1 MAMATP
7 APGNR
12 GYGILKRLFVGRS
25 MTSGRMEHTLIP
37 KSLAIPVLSADC
49 LSSVAYTVEAT
60 LLVLVG
66 ASIAARHLLM
76 PITVAVAILMSV
88 VVTSYMQTVRAYR
101 TSGGA
106 YVVAKENLG
115 ATYGLVAAG
124 SLMVGYVLTVAV
136 SVVAGVIA
144 ITSAVPS
151 LLPYKVPL
159 SLFFVAFITFANLRG
174 VRESGL
180 LFAIP
185 TYGFIVAI
193 FAMVG
198 FGLWKCV
205 GGCPQ
210 AVVPNP
216 ITSGEEA
223 EIGLLVILEAF
234 AVGSSALT
242 GVEAI
247 SNAVTVFRRPQGRNA
262 SQTLF
267 ILGSIAVTLILAMA
281 FLASRMQVI
290 PSHTVSVVSM
300 VAKTTFPGNQPD
312 SGGVMFVVVQ
322 LFTFAILVLAANT
335 SFQGFPRLAAL
346 MARDGYL
353 PRQFENVG
361 DRLVYSNGMIVLAVM
376 SGALI
381 WAFDANVE
389 RLIPL
394 YAVGVFTAFT
404 LSQSGMVVHWRRMAR
419 RGGEEAKGSRRST
432 IINGAGAVITAG
444 VVLIITVTRF
454 HEGVWVVLI
463 AMPFLVMGFRAIGRH
478 YKEVSR
484 ALNEGAVE
492 VIAPP
497 EPDARH
503 HSGIVV
509 GGLPALVPEAARRRA
524 VERNTVVLLVD
535 ALDAAAAQAVGY
547 VRSFAGGDFHGIHLP
562 GTGRDDAATAR
573 DMAEHW
579 QSFSRSARALEV
591 LNGRHGADGVLDYIR
606 RLPKPDGAFV
616 SVVIPELFEEPSLV
630 AAVRKRTTF
639 SLKVRLLA
647 ERQVVITDVPVV
659 ASGGATDDSAVPAS
673 RRALIPRAN
682 EALVFVSNANDA
694 TIQAINYALSINA
707 QEVRAVYVALDAD
720 GATRLQRAWG
730 ERRVPVQLDI
740 VEAPFRDL
748 APPILEEVRAVT
760 GKPGSVATVVIP
772 EFVVR
777 SWWQHALHN
786 QRALFIKRLLLFEP
800 HVVLSSVPFQIR

>member
-1 MAMATP
+1 MAAP
-7 APGNR
+7 APR
-12 GYGILKRLFVGRS
+12 GRSYGILKRLFVGRS

-60 LLVLVG
+60 LLVLIG

-115 ATYGLVAAG
+115 AVYGLVAAG

-144 ITSAVPS
+144 ITSAAPS

-205 GGCPQ
+205 GGCP
-210 AVVPNP
+210 AASVPSP
-216 ITSGEEA
+216 ITSGEAA
-223 EIGLLVILEAF
+223 EVGILVILEAF

-267 ILGSIAVTLILAMA
+267 ILGSIAVTLILAMS
-281 FLASRMQVI
+281 FLASRMQVV
-290 PSHTVSVVSM
+290 PSRDVSVVSL
-300 VAKTTFPGNQPD
+300 VAKTTFPGDQPD

-361 DRLVYSNGMIVLAVM
+361 DRLVYSNGMIVLAVL

-419 RGGEEAKGSRRST
+419 RGGEEAQGWRRST
-432 IINGAGAVITAG
+432 IINGTGAVITGG
-444 VVLIITVTRF
+444 VVIIITVTRF
-454 HEGVWVVLI
+454 REGVWVVLL

-478 YKEVSR
+478 YADVSR
-484 ALNEGAVE
+484 ALNEGSVE
-492 VIAPP
+492 VMTPSDRLDREHA
-497 EPDARH
+497 
-503 HSGIVV
+503 GIVV
-509 GGLPALVPEAARRRA
+509 AGRPALVPSKAAHRRA

-562 GTGRDDAATAR
+562 DAGRDEVAR
-573 DMAEHW
+573 AKEIAERW
-579 QSFSRSARALEV
+579 GSFSRSTRPLEV
-591 LNGRHGADGVLDYIR
+591 LSGRHGADGVLDYIR
-606 RLPKPDGAFV
+606 ALPKAEGSFV
-616 SVVIPELFEEPSLV
+616 TVVIPELFDEPSLV

-639 SLKVRLLA
+639 ALKVRLLA
-647 ERQVVITDVPVV
+647 ERQVVTTDVPVV
-659 ASGGATDDSAVPAS
+659 AGRDVAVDGAVGQAS
-673 RRALIPRAN
+673 QRALIPRTN

-694 TIQAINYALSINA
+694 TVQAINYALTLNA
-707 QEVRAVYVALDAD
+707 HEVRAVYVALDAE
-720 GATRLQRAWG
+720 GATKLQQAWAD
-730 ERRVPVQLDI
+730 RRIPVQLDI

-760 GKPGSVATVVIP
+760 RKPGSVATVVIP

-800 HVVLSSVPFQIR
+800 RVVLSSVPLQIR